1 MNNIT
6 KSKFDSNVV
15 KFQTKIRKNFQLYCF
30 LEDAIFRFAK
40 LYKSEFKDYK
50 FLNFLDKFKNVS
62 VKKTSEIKK
71 IKYTEILDY
80 GKNLIESELSNLVFV
95 LNMSDFEAWL
105 VESLNLIFSSDRKM
119 LITRYLDPE
128 KTPLNLSLVE
138 QSKNIDEVWQRIID
152 RYLSNKLYDRKEE
165 VLRNLL
171 SACNI
176 KEDKKFKIL
185 TGKINEN
192 FLCRNLI
199 VHNKN
204 KVNKEYLD
212 KAEEYAKFEIG
223 EVVKISKDYL
233 FEQGDNLLFFMQKVR
248 KELL

>member
-119 LITRYLDPE
+119 LIT
-128 KTPLNLSLVE
+128 
-138 QSKNIDEVWQRIID
+138 
-152 RYLSNKLYDRKEE
+152 
-165 VLRNLL
+165 
-171 SACNI
+171 
-176 KEDKKFKIL
+176 
-185 TGKINEN
+185 GKINEN

-233 FEQGDNLLFFMQKVR
+233 FEQGDNFF
-248 KELL
+248 LSA